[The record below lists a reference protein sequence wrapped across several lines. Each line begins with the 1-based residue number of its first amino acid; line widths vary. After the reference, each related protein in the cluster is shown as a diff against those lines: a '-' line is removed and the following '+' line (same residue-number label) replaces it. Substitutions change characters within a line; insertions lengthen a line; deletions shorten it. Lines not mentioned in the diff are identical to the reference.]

1 MLRYRAG
8 RTNQKNSRA
17 GACLSIGGCLWIG
30 NNRAS
35 SVNPARQMA
44 RAKSVVVNENSA
56 TARHRLSEASQPTG
70 GRYGDGERMNAG
82 QRGGA
87 AGARSIDAQLPLL
100 ITAHRRRSLASWQVN
115 TAKAMLRARISGQV
129 AIADIAA
136 ACGLSPTYFIKAF
149 ADTVGVAPYEWF
161 LDQRIAQA
169 CMLIDNTALSLAE
182 ISIEC
187 GFSDQSHLTRTF
199 VKRRG
204 ITPAR
209 WRLATRLAL
218 EKKA

>member
-1 MLRYRAG
+1 
-8 RTNQKNSRA
+8 
-17 GACLSIGGCLWIG
+17 
-30 NNRAS
+30 
-35 SVNPARQMA
+35 
-44 RAKSVVVNENSA
+44 
-56 TARHRLSEASQPTG
+56 
-70 GRYGDGERMNAG
+70 MNAG
-82 QRGGA
+82 QRGRA
-87 AGARSIDAQLPLL
+87 AGALTIAVPRPPSQS
-100 ITAHRRRSLASWQVN
+100 AHRRRSLATWQVN
-115 TAKAMLRARISGQV
+115 RATAMLRARLSDQV

-149 ADTVGVAPYEWF
+149 TDTVGVAPYEWF

-218 EKKA
+218 EKEA